1 MQADV
6 HAVKVTNHPVTVEH
20 RDDGTLLV
28 KSTGTLG
35 PYEKRVTDRLAYW
48 AQQAPERAFLAQRS
62 RDGHWEKLSYAQTLA
77 QVQAVAQYLLEQN
90 LSAERPVVILSGNS
104 SEHLIMGMAAMY
116 IGVPYAPISQ
126 AYSLVDKSFGKLDHV
141 MKTLTPGLIFVDN
154 LGPYREAIDA
164 VAPKGCPVVATE
176 VEHALDEIAYPVTPF
191 STLLKTRTTAALA
204 QANAAVQGDTIA
216 KFLFTSGSTGSPK
229 AVINTHRMLCA
240 NQQMLRSVL
249 AFLEDEPPV
258 LVDWL
263 PWSHTFGGNHNA
275 GIALYNGGTFY
286 IDQGKPVGKDVDITL
301 RNLQDVSPTLYFNVP
316 KGYEVLVRK
325 LQQRPEVAERFFA
338 RLKIMYYAAAGL
350 SQHVWDQLDELAV
363 RYTGKKIPMLSGL
376 GSTETAPAALF
387 ASGEECASGVI
398 GLPAPGVEIKLVP
411 NAGKLEA
418 RLRAVTITPGYW
430 RNPELT
436 AKAFDEEGFYC
447 LGDAFKF
454 IDPEHPN
461 RGFLFD
467 GRVSEDFKLDTGTWV
482 SVGGLR
488 SQLIH
493 HFAPYIQDVVIT
505 GRDRGFIG
513 ALVFPD
519 LAQCRQLLE
528 HERGLDD
535 AQVLSDPQ
543 VLAIFSQGLQTL
555 AARNTGSSTLVR
567 RIQLQIEP
575 PEFSKHEVTDKG
587 SINQNAVMEN
597 RSDAIEDLYSDV
609 PSARVISVMR

>member
-6 HAVKVTNHPVTVEH
+6 HSVKVTNYPVTVEH

-28 KSTGTLG
+28 RSTGTLG
-35 PYEKRVTDRLAYW
+35 SYEKRSTDRLEYW
-48 AQQAPERAFLAQRS
+48 AQQAPQRTFLAQRS
-62 RDGHWEKLSYAQTLA
+62 RDGHWQKLSYAQTLA
-77 QVQAVAQYLLEQN
+77 QVQAVAQYLLDQN

-104 SEHLIMGMAAMY
+104 SEHLIMGLAAMY
-116 IGVPYAPISQ
+116 IGIPYAPISQ

-176 VEHALDEIAYPVTPF
+176 VEHALDDIAYPVTPF
-191 STLLKTRTTAALA
+191 RTLLQTRMTPALA
-204 QANAAVQGDTIA
+204 QANAAVDGDTIA

-249 AFLEDEPPV
+249 VFLQDEPPV

-286 IDQGKPVGKDVDITL
+286 IDQGRPVGKDVDITL

-350 SQHVWDQLDELAV
+350 SQHVWDQLDDLAV

-387 ASGEECASGVI
+387 ACVEECASGVI

-411 NAGKLEA
+411 TAGKLEA

-436 AKAFDEEGFYC
+436 AKAFDDEGFYC

-454 IDPEHPN
+454 IDPAHPN

-493 HFAPYIQDVVIT
+493 HFAPYVQDVVIT

-519 LAQCRQLLE
+519 LAQCRKLLE
-528 HERGLDD
+528 NEHDLDD
-535 AQVLSDPQ
+535 GQVLSDPQ
-543 VLAIFSQGLQTL
+543 VLSIFSQGLQTL

-567 RIQLQIEP
+567 RIQLQTEP
-575 PEFSKHEVTDKG
+575 PQFSRHEVTDKG

-597 RSDAIEDLYSDV
+597 RSDAIEDLYSDA
-609 PSARVISVMR
+609 PSAQVISVMR